1 MKTMFGFLL
10 AVTAVLS
17 CGQRNTNNVPSA
29 VLAEAQPAVALAAP
43 ENGSVSFEP
52 MVHDFGDVSV
62 DDGPLSCSFTMTNTG
77 TEAVAIYEVVSSC
90 GCTGVNWSREPVLP
104 GQSTVITA
112 TYKNE
117 DGALPFDKTLTVY
130 VSGVK
135 RPVILRLRGVVH
147 EKKKALS
154 ELYGAEKLGAFGLKT
169 RHFKAGTLRQGQQT
183 SETATV
189 ANLGT
194 GPLQVD
200 FRETSPQ
207 LAVSVEPNPIP
218 AGSTARLLMTITAD
232 STLYGKNTYSTR
244 PVLNGRPAGDILDI
258 FAYTQA
264 DFSAWTPE
272 QRDRA
277 AIPYFDNSTADF
289 GVSEGGKELEVSFSC
304 TNRGKTPFHV
314 YKVDLEGDALRVAQ
328 PLADVAPGGKGVLR
342 LRLDPNRLPRGEN
355 VLMVSLTTNSPLR
368 PVVNLFVAGVVR

>member
-10 AVTAVLS
+10 AVAAVLS

-29 VLAEAQPAVALAAP
+29 AQAAEQPTVALAAP

-62 DDGPLSCSFTMTNTG
+62 DDGPLTCSFIMTNTG

-104 GQSTVITA
+104 GQSTTITA

-194 GPLQVD
+194 APLLVD

-218 AGSTARLLMTITAD
+218 AGGTARLLMTVTAD
-232 STLYGKNTYSTR
+232 STLYGKNFYRTR
-244 PVLNGRPAGDILDI
+244 PVLNGKPAGDILDI
-258 FAYTQA
+258 FAFTQA

-289 GVSEGGKELEVSFSC
+289 GVSEGRKEVEVSFSC

-314 YKVDLEGDALRVAQ
+314 YKVDLEGDALCVAE
-328 PLADVAPGGKGVLR
+328 PLADVAPGARGTLR
-342 LRLDPNRLPRGEN
+342 LRLDTARLPQGEN